1 MRKVAGIQA
10 CMRKAAEITPLH
22 LLPEAAV
29 DDQLLAGAQRVLD
42 GLDGVGAAPDHLLKL
57 IQAAGL
63 ERNANG
69 LL

>member
-1 MRKVAGIQA
+1 M
-10 CMRKAAEITPLH
+10 TPLH

-29 DDQLLAGAQRVLD
+29 DYQLLAGAQRVLD
-42 GLDGVGAAPDHLLKL
+42 GLDGVRAAPDHLLKL
-57 IQAAGL
+57 IQAARL